1 MLINEIL
8 FEDTKS
14 RSQVIDRDG
23 FKKLLPQ
30 LSIAL
35 KQQEA
40 GNKIYRGTPSQT
52 AIIYVDPT
60 TSERASRNTT
70 NQYNLLFSHVLPS
83 WKNWPKRSRAL
94 ICSGDYNTAK
104 AYSYGGLPYIVLPL
118 GDPNI
123 GVCPYY
129 DFWDSFDVNPNTF
142 NDLFVD
148 FYKSFKM
155 IYWNEYP
162 NISWP
167 TSTNDLE
174 SLLQAIQLIEKFS
187 AEDPKT
193 MAKVTDDFE
202 SSNYGASRRRT
213 LSKIFTSGN
222 IINELSKFYD
232 PRKNGFTLTPYSS
245 YQSTTTEVWLS
256 APCVLIKPSAFDSLI
271 N

>member
-8 FEDTKS
+8 FEDAKS
-14 RSQVIDRDG
+14 RSQVLDRDG

-40 GNKIYRGTPSQT
+40 GNRIYRGTPSQT

-60 TSERASRNTT
+60 TSERASRNTS

-94 ICSGDYNTAK
+94 ICSGDYNTAR
-104 AYSYGGLPYIVLPL
+104 AYSTSGAPYIVLPL
-118 GDPNI
+118 DNPNI

-129 DFWDSFDVNPNTF
+129 DFWDSFEITPNTF

-148 FYKSFKM
+148 FYKTFRM
-155 IYWNEYP
+155 IYSEEYP
-162 NISWP
+162 NINWP
-167 TSTNDLE
+167 DSTNDLE
-174 SLLQAIQLIEKFS
+174 SLLQAIQFIEKLS

-193 MAKVTDDFE
+193 MARVADDFE
-202 SSNYGASRRRT
+202 SSGWGSGGRRI
-213 LSKIFTSGN
+213 LIKIFTSGN

-232 PRKNGFTLTPYSS
+232 PKKNGFTLTPYSS
-245 YQSTTTEVWLS
+245 YQSTTTEVWVS
-256 APCVLIKPSAFDSLI
+256 APCVLIKPNAFDSLI